1 MRRRLSMSAGAVVIA
16 VVLALIGA
24 PPASAGDGR
33 GGNDGRTGSGQH
45 QRQSQYLAL
54 GDSIPF
60 GYNPLLMP
68 VPPATTPA
76 PVVTDFVGYP
86 ELAAPK
92 LKLALTNASCPGQTS
107 TGFISIADLTNDNGC
122 FVYRFAYGF
131 PLHTAYPGSQLDFA
145 LSYLSSNPKTRL
157 VTLTLGGNDLLF
169 CRYHTADSCASP
181 DEIGPVLT
189 AYEQNLTTIL
199 TAIRAVYH
207 GKLVAVTYY
216 SPDYN
221 EQLITGALTALNDI
235 TTQLTARFH
244 GTTAD
249 GFAAFE
255 KKAAEHGGDTCA
267 TGLLIRP
274 DPNRPCDFHPTRA
287 GAQLLADTLTA
298 AVSCDPAYR
307 DIRNRDDSLV
317 GANG

>member
-92 LKLALTNASCPGQTS
+92 LKLALTNASCPGQT
-107 TGFISIADLTNDNGC
+107 
-122 FVYRFAYGF
+122 
-131 PLHTAYPGSQLDFA
+131 
-145 LSYLSSNPKTRL
+145 
-157 VTLTLGGNDLLF
+157 
-169 CRYHTADSCASP
+169 
-181 DEIGPVLT
+181 

-221 EQLITGALTALNDI
+221 DPLITGALTALNDI

-255 KKAAEHGGDTCA
+255 KKAADYGGDTCA

-274 DPNRPCDFHPTRA
+274 DPNGPCDFHATRA